1 MRRLVIVATFLLL
14 CAPALLPQVHI
25 NGIPSSVTSFSGGPI
40 HGIPSSVTSP
50 TPANFG
56 HARSF
61 GGGHTFGHG
70 HGSFGHRRGFG
81 GFSHHRRFGGF
92 VHGHFGFGHHRFG
105 VSFGHGFHH
114 GRFFHRRFGRRHF
127 FPGVVASYP
136 VYAAPVYAYEPAYAY
151 GAPAYAV
158 ASQEELEYYRG
169 RDELAREVSR
179 LREEVDRLREER
191 TQPSQAAP
199 QQTPRAE
206 YKPPADL
213 PATVLVFRNGKQEEV
228 KNYAV
233 VGQTLWIFS
242 EQRARKVP
250 LSDLDLAATRA
261 VNEERGSDFRA
272 GRH

>member
-14 CAPALLPQVHI
+14 CAPALLPQVRI
-25 NGIPSSVTSFSGGPI
+25 NGIPSSVTSL
-40 HGIPSSVTSP
+40 

-81 GFSHHRRFGGF
+81 GFSHHRRGGF

-105 VSFGHGFHH
+105 VSFGRGFHH

-169 RDELAREVSR
+169 RDELAREVGR

-191 TQPSQAAP
+191 AQRSQSAP

-233 VGQTLWIFS
+233 VGQTLWVFS

-261 VNEERGSDFRA
+261 VNEERGSDFHA
-272 GRH
+272 GRDR